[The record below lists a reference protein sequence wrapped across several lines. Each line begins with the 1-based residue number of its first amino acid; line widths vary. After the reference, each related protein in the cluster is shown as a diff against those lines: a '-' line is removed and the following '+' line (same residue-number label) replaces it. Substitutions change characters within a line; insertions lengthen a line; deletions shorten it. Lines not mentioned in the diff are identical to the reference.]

1 MYMDDE
7 RPMNEPAN
15 EPTDDSLR
23 ELVARAYQAPEG
35 AVPREEMW
43 ARINAAR
50 RAARGTPAPNVEHVE
65 HVDRN
70 ERVITPIIPLR
81 RHQRAVWRWSAA
93 LAAGLILGIAVDRA
107 LVGRNAASGELAS
120 TNPSAER
127 SAGTR
132 SVVPESASTTAPAPI
147 QKVAVAPSERSST
160 KSGMRTSTS
169 TQGTTGRD
177 GASVPSSAERAT
189 DAQAEPSAPDATD
202 LYHAA
207 AVQTLV
213 QAEALLTA
221 YRRTGDAAPD
231 PVAVQ
236 QAGRWAR
243 DVLSS
248 TRLLMDSPAARDPRM
263 RMLFSDLELV
273 LAQIVQLSGAP
284 LQASEREL
292 IERALRDRDLLPRLR
307 SAVPAGLTTS

>member
-1 MYMDDE
+1 MPPIAE
-7 RPMNEPAN
+7 RPSDTRGA
-15 EPTDDSLR
+15 
-23 ELVARAYQAPEG
+23 APESTTASTPIG
-35 AVPREEMW
+35 QLAVTPTPPAGTKSGTRTPSPTEPPT
-43 ARINAAR
+43 R
-50 RAARGTPAPNVEHVE
+50 RAGAPV
-65 HVDRN
+65 
-70 ERVITPIIPLR
+70 P
-81 RHQRAVWRWSAA
+81 
-93 LAAGLILGIAVDRA
+93 
-107 LVGRNAASGELAS
+107 
-120 TNPSAER
+120 PSAER
-127 SAGTR
+127 TT
-132 SVVPESASTTAPAPI
+132 VVQADP
-147 QKVAVAPSERSST
+147 
-160 KSGMRTSTS
+160 
-169 TQGTTGRD
+169 
-177 GASVPSSAERAT
+177 SVPSV
-189 DAQAEPSAPDATD
+189 PDAND

-231 PVAVQ
+231 PVAVA